1 MAFNYLGDYKYESSG
16 FIRNIIEH
24 YGINGF
30 VIAKSLIGLIILW
43 IAYKLEFKYL
53 LIGSTLAG
61 IYVSISNFMIPIT
74 GHSLYLFGI
83 NSQIVSIGLIII
95 PCLIQ
100 IFTVKTFKDGLTQYE
115 ENIIDF
121 NMIKYQEV
129 MKELEK

>member
-1 MAFNYLGDYKYESSG
+1 
-16 FIRNIIEH
+16 
-24 YGINGF
+24 
-30 VIAKSLIGLIILW
+30 
-43 IAYKLEFKYL
+43 
-53 LIGSTLAG
+53 
-61 IYVSISNFMIPIT
+61 MIPIT

-129 MKELEK
+129 LKELEK